1 MHIINMSGSPGK
13 ETNIPASGGPVSA
26 ELIKEVFCMKHEM
39 QTTGREIISMEE
51 YLCRRQKVRRHEGRE
66 LSAAEE
72 EPAWVLAELLHV

>member
-1 MHIINMSGSPGK
+1 
-13 ETNIPASGGPVSA
+13 
-26 ELIKEVFCMKHEM
+26 MKHEM

-72 EPAWVLAELLHV
+72 EPDWVLAELLYV